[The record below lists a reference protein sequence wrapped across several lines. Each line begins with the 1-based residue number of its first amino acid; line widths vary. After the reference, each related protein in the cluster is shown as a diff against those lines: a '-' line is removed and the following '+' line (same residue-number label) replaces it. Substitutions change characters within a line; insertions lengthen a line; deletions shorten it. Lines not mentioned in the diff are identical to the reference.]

1 MILYSIF
8 KKKLIKYRFVKML
21 STFKKVFK
29 FNSSKSSETSLCT
42 KSLLFVIIAN
52 VLEDVLFWKKT
63 WLSLLFIF
71 YFHLFFLV
79 CFFRQFDLFHMVCGL
94 SIFIFIIDALES
106 WLRYKHRTTCLK
118 RLAQQSDNN
127 KLSSILI
134 QTYSWMQNQMI
145 YLLDLRGNNPTKTFL
160 ILEIVFGTI
169 FVTGTYISGYT
180 LMYIFFMVL
189 MTINKTLPPL
199 STLMKKIR
207 QPAESEFE
215 LEGLLPDATAA
226 NLDLLS
232 IEAEIKPIYDDKQS
246 LDCWKPEDLPTDDVS
261 DSSDN
266 SSSLV
271 TNLSMEKLQTL
282 GNGEESDSSEDEY
295 IPQGVHPEQYRTSME
310 IQPVGT
316 WSSSAFNVISSLGG
330 AVANI
335 VYSSNEEKKRKRVSS
350 IDSSD
355 GFEMVDKN
363 EFM

>member
-1 MILYSIF
+1 
-8 KKKLIKYRFVKML
+8 ML
-21 STFKKVFK
+21 SLFKKVFK
-29 FNSSKSSETSLCT
+29 FNSSKSTETSLCT

-71 YFHLFFLV
+71 YFHLIFLV
-79 CFFRQFDLFHMVCGL
+79 CFYRQFDLFRMVCGL
-94 SIFIFIIDALES
+94 SIFIIIIDALES

-118 RLAQQSDNN
+118 RLAQQNDNN

-134 QTYSWMQNQMI
+134 QTYSWMQNQMF

-169 FVTGTYISGYT
+169 FMTGRYISGYT
-180 LMYIFFMVL
+180 LMYIFFMLL
-189 MTINKTLPPL
+189 MTLNKTLPPL
-199 STLMKKIR
+199 SILIKKIR

-232 IEAEIKPIYDDKQS
+232 IEAEIKPLYDDKQS
-246 LDCWKPEDLPTDDVS
+246 LDCWKPEDLPTDD
-261 DSSDN
+261 
-266 SSSLV
+266 
-271 TNLSMEKLQTL
+271 TL

-310 IQPVGT
+310 VQPVGT

-363 EFM
+363 DFM